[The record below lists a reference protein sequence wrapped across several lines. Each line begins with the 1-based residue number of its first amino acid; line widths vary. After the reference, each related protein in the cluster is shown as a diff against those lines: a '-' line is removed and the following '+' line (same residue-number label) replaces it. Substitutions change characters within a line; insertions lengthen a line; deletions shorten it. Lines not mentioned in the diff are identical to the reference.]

1 MRLTSLEIWRSEV
14 SESDSNHLI
23 ETEKHSTTPANFGVP
38 CEKRMVD
45 DNNLTDE
52 HLAQVWEWVERTMVG
67 AKFESDR
74 EKAEFR
80 LH

>member
-14 SESDSNHLI
+14 AESDSNHLI
-23 ETEKHSTTPANFGVP
+23 ETEKHSATPANLVSP
-38 CEKRMVD
+38 ARNRMVD

-67 AKFESDR
+67 AKFESDQ